1 MTTTLSDSESLS
13 SEFDDVDE
21 DGNYTAS
28 MAISSVD
35 AATHLD
41 QINEEEGD
49 DLEENP
55 IEDEVVPE
63 TNFIHY
69 QFSENEEEND
79 NKEFGSPST
88 KL

>member
-41 QINEEEGD
+41 
-49 DLEENP
+49 
-55 IEDEVVPE
+55 
-63 TNFIHY
+63 
-69 QFSENEEEND
+69 
-79 NKEFGSPST
+79 
-88 KL
+88 